1 MKTSQD
7 RSLVINGRFLGRRA
21 TGVDRFA
28 FETVRAIDQLIAAGD
43 PIVAG
48 LRAQIVVPAALAGMP
63 NPFSHVQLRASGK
76 GGGLRW
82 EQFALPQAVRG
93 GLLLNLCNSGPLL
106 YRSQVTVLH
115 DAAPARVPDSYSRS
129 FVAWYRLMA
138 PSIGRIARRVITV
151 SEFSRRELCEAYRIP
166 LDKIG
171 VVHESGE
178 HMLRMH
184 GAQDAQERA
193 LETAGLVSNAVAGAS
208 EVAREAAREGAR
220 EVAGAGVCEVAPE
233 RVLESAG
240 ERPFVLAVGSLNRH
254 KNFQLVAEAAQLIRD
269 AQFDIV
275 VVGGGDARV
284 YGASGAVLPGFVKH
298 LGYVSDEALVS
309 LYRRAACFVYPSRY
323 EGFGL
328 PPVEALALGCPV
340 IASRLPS
347 VVEACGDAVLYT
359 SPDDPAQLAALLER
373 VTADAALRETLRA
386 RGRERTA
393 ALTWRATA
401 VKLIEEI
408 SPWLM

>member
-1 MKTSQD
+1 MKSPHS
-7 RSLVINGRFLGRRA
+7 RPLVINGRFLGRRA

-28 FETVRAIDQLIAAGD
+28 YETVRALDELIGAGD
-43 PIVAG
+43 PAVAG
-48 LRAQIVVPAALAGMP
+48 LRAEIVVPAALAAMP
-63 NPFSHVQLRASGK
+63 NPFAHVRLRASGK
-76 GGGLRW
+76 GGGMRW
-82 EQFALPQAVRG
+82 EQFALPQASG
-93 GLLLNLCNSGPLL
+93 GALLLNLCNSGPLF

-115 DAAPARVPDSYSRS
+115 DAAPARVPDSYSRP

-151 SEFSRRELCEAYRIP
+151 SEFSRRELCDAYRIP
-166 LDKIG
+166 FDKIG

-178 HMLRMH
+178 HMLRMC
-184 GAQDAQERA
+184 
-193 LETAGLVSNAVAGAS
+193 
-208 EVAREAAREGAR
+208 EAAPAPGAPR
-220 EVAGAGVCEVAPE
+220 A
-233 RVLESAG
+233 S
-240 ERPFVLAVGSLNRH
+240 RPFVLAVGSLNRH
-254 KNFQLVAEAAQLIRD
+254 KNFQLVADAARLVRD

-284 YGASGAVLPGFVKH
+284 YGAANGVLPEFVKH
-298 LGYVSDEALVS
+298 LGYVSDEDLVS

-347 VVEACGDAVLYT
+347 VVEACGNAVLYT

-373 VTADAALRETLRA
+373 VTADAALRETLRE

>member
-1 MKTSQD
+1 MNAPVMPMHLQ
-7 RSLVINGRFLGRRA
+7 RPLVINGRFLGRRA

-28 FETVRAIDQLIAAGD
+28 FETVRALDALIEAGA
-43 PIVAG
+43 PQVAG
-48 LRAQIVVPAALAGMP
+48 LHAEIVVPHALAGLA
-63 NPFSHVQLRASGK
+63 NPFRHVTLRASGK

-82 EQFALPQAVRG
+82 EQFALPQAAAGR
-93 GLLLNLCNSGPLL
+93 LLLNLCNSGPLL
-106 YRSQVTVLH
+106 YRKQVTVLH
-115 DAAPARVPDSYSRS
+115 DAAPARVPDSYSRP

-138 PSIGRIARRVITV
+138 PSIGRVARRVITV
-151 SEFSRRELCEAYRIP
+151 SEFSRRELCDAYRIP
-166 LDKIG
+166 LGKIG
-171 VVHESGE
+171 VVQESGE
-178 HMLRMH
+178 HMLRVDEAH
-184 GAQDAQERA
+184 
-193 LETAGLVSNAVAGAS
+193 TAAP
-208 EVAREAAREGAR
+208 EAAQ
-220 EVAGAGVCEVAPE
+220 P
-233 RVLESAG
+233 G
-240 ERPFVLAVGSLNRH
+240 EARPFVLAVGSTNRH
-254 KNFQLVAEAAQLIRD
+254 KNFQLVAQAAQLIRD
-269 AQFDIV
+269 ARFDIV

-284 YGASGAVLPGFVKH
+284 YGASGGALPEFVRH
-298 LGYVSDEALVS
+298 LGYVSDEELVS

-373 VTADAALRETLRA
+373 VTADAALRDTLRE
-386 RGRERTA
+386 RGAQRTA

-401 VKLIEEI
+401 VKLMEEI